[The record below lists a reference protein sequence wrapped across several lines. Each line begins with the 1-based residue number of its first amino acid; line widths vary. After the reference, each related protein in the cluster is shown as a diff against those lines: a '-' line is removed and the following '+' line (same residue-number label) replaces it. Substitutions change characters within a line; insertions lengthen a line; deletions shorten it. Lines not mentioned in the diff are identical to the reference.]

1 MLPILAQRAALFAVA
16 AVLVAIGILF
26 LTFAAYIALSRS
38 MESEAAAAIVGGGA
52 ILVAIILIVAPRLVR
67 RAPPPFVE
75 QRRGRGDLPP
85 ETVAGLVRAI
95 GSSPKE
101 AAAIALVAGV
111 VAGLSPDLLRNAA
124 KLFDD

>member
-1 MLPILAQRAALFAVA
+1 MLPVLAQRAALVAVA
-16 AVLVAIGILF
+16 GVLVVVGILF
-26 LTFAAYIALSRS
+26 LALASYIALSRS

-52 ILVAIILIVAPRLVR
+52 ILLGVALVLATRLAR
-67 RAPPPFVE
+67 RAPPPFVD

-85 ETVAGLVRAI
+85 EALAGLVRAI

-111 VAGLSPDLLRNAA
+111 VAGVSPDLFRNAA
-124 KLFDD
+124 RLLDD

>member
-1 MLPILAQRAALFAVA
+1 MLAQRAAFMAVA
-16 AVLVAIGILF
+16 AVLVMIGLLF
-26 LTFAAYIALSRS
+26 LAFAAYIALSRS

-52 ILVAIILIVAPRLVR
+52 ILLAVVLVGAPRLAR
-67 RAPPPFVE
+67 RAPPPFVD

-85 ETVAGLVRAI
+85 EALAGVVRAI

-111 VAGLSPDLLRNAA
+111 IAGVSPDLFRHAA
-124 KLFDD
+124 RLLDD